1 MPSAATAGPD
11 GASDIAAHRARIGKK
26 YARRRVERP
35 GMTSSLASIELS
47 HHGKSV
53 GKPKDEAID
62 NKQQAKSL
70 SSGEYLDQSLRGR
83 SISIWSRAR
92 PRRDC
97 RLQKGAGGKRRYLAA
112 AFAAT
117 AFFRPAL
124 ALVLQR
130 LAHLLEFLRS
140 ALSTRGK
147 FRSRFSSA
155 LTMAEPI
162 TTRANHL

>member
-70 SSGEYLDQSLRGR
+70 SSGEYLGSGR
-83 SISIWSRAR
+83 VNQHLVARAG

-97 RLQKGAGGKRRYLAA
+97 RLQKGEDGKRRYLAA

-117 AFFRPAL
+117 AFFTAF
-124 ALVLQR
+124 A
-130 LAHLLEFLRS
+130 AFL
-140 ALSTRGK
+140 
-147 FRSRFSSA
+147 
-155 LTMAEPI
+155 
-162 TTRANHL
+162 